1 MTIFI
6 CGHGLHVRACMH
18 ATCQWLWISSGCGF
32 YTVRSHLFSISVS
45 LSVSLSL
52 DLSLVSETA
61 ANVQAHYVRHI
72 QKAKVLGLS
81 CGGVCALR
89 ERERESIQ
97 LRLPLVALQD
107 VHRDFLPLQARRE
120 HYHGGR

>member
-18 ATCQWLWISSGCGF
+18 ANCQWLWISSGCGF
-32 YTVRSHLFSISVS
+32 LYSEIPSFL
-45 LSVSLSL
+45 SLSL